1 MCTRGHLTCSASP
14 RRWRP
19 AAPRSWI
26 RSLSRGNCI
35 LVPCC
40 PAQPPSL
47 PQTQVPGAPRK
58 RWRSGQPK
66 ETSPTPTAPQLP
78 PLASPLQ
85 GLNKSE
91 PEDVLGLLINPN
103 AVYHAGGA
111 SGSPDSDSGIS
122 DEPPT
127 GSPPRAM
134 ARQPQG
140 PPPAIYQV
148 VCDIGGLESE
158 PLRTNVISIQLDD
171 WSSPML
177 IPDTCVVEELPPM
190 PTLDSAGPGTV
201 PGMDS
206 TRDMQVPE
214 VLLQLPDLLLT
225 EEERRLLTQEGVSLP
240 SGLPLTKAEERI
252 LKKVRRKIRN
262 KQSAQDS
269 RRRKKEYIDGLEGRA
284 AACSAQ
290 NQELRKK
297 VQELERHNGALL
309 SQLQRLQA
317 LIKQTSNKAAQTST
331 CILILLFSL
340 GLIAFPSYSLFHG
353 GRQAGEVYKP
363 RGVISR
369 NILAQAD
376 HSAPVEEVPEPPH
389 REQPEPEGAAGNP
402 SLGQEVSNISDPAP
416 PAEPQ
421 AQAWLRQ
428 GIPAGLPQGQAAKL
442 LHANEM

>member
-1 MCTRGHLTCSASP
+1 MEAGSP
-14 RRWRP
+14 
-19 AAPRSWI
+19 A
-26 RSLSRGNCI
+26 LLDMLFEQGE
-35 LVPCC
+35 LH
-40 PAQPPSL
+40 
-47 PQTQVPGAPRK
+47 PGAKLPSPAPFPALDPGPRGSEK
-58 RWRSGQPK
+58 ALGEWAAKGD
-66 ETSPTPTAPQLP
+66 QLP

-103 AVYHAGGA
+103 AMYHAGSA
-111 SGSPDSDSGIS
+111 LGSPGSDSSIS
-122 DEPPT
+122 DEPPA
-127 GSPPRAM
+127 GSPPHAM
-134 ARQPQG
+134 AHQPQG
-140 PPPAIYQV
+140 PPAAVYQV
-148 VCDIGGLESE
+148 VCDIGELKSE
-158 PLRTNVISIQLDD
+158 PLRTSIISIQLDD

-190 PTLDSAGPGTV
+190 HTLDSAGPDAV
-201 PGMDS
+201 PGLGS

-214 VLLQLPDLLLT
+214 VL
-225 EEERRLLTQEGVSLP
+225 
-240 SGLPLTKAEERI
+240 AEERI

-309 SQLQRLQA
+309 SQLQKLQA

-340 GLIAFPSYSLFHG
+340 GLIAFPSYSLFHS
-353 GRQAGEVYKP
+353 GRQAGEAYKP

-376 HSAPVEEVPEPPH
+376 HSAPVEEAPEPPR
-389 REQPEPEGAAGNP
+389 REQPALEGAAGNP
-402 SLGQEVSNISDPAP
+402 GLGQEVSNISDTAP
-416 PAEPQ
+416 PADPR
-421 AQAWLRQ
+421 AQAWLQ
-428 GIPAGLPQGQAAKL
+428 QAVPAGLPQGQAAKL

>member
-1 MCTRGHLTCSASP
+1 MEAGSP
-14 RRWRP
+14 
-19 AAPRSWI
+19 A
-26 RSLSRGNCI
+26 LLDTLFEQGE
-35 LVPCC
+35 LY
-40 PAQPPSL
+40 
-47 PQTQVPGAPRK
+47 PGAMLPSPAPFPALDPGPRGSEK
-58 RWRSGQPK
+58 ALGEWAAKGD
-66 ETSPTPTAPQLP
+66 
-78 PLASPLQ
+78 Q

-103 AVYHAGGA
+103 AVYHAGSA
-111 SGSPDSDSGIS
+111 LGSPGSDSGIS
-122 DEPPT
+122 DEPPA
-127 GSPPRAM
+127 GSPPHAM
-134 ARQPQG
+134 AHQPQG
-140 PPPAIYQV
+140 PPAAVYQV
-148 VCDIGGLESE
+148 VCDIGELKSE
-158 PLRTNVISIQLDD
+158 PLHTSIISIQLDD

-190 PTLDSAGPGTV
+190 HTLDSAGPGAV
-201 PGMDS
+201 PGLGS

-214 VLLQLPDLLLT
+214 VLQLQFPDLLLT
-225 EEERRLLTQEGVSLP
+225 EEERQLLTQEGVSLP

-269 RRRKKEYIDGLEGRA
+269 RRRKKEYIDGLEGSRA

-290 NQELRKK
+290 NKELRKK

-309 SQLQRLQA
+309 SQLQKLQA

-340 GLIAFPSYSLFHG
+340 GLIAFPSYSLFHS
-353 GRQAGEVYKP
+353 GRQAGEAYKP

-376 HSAPVEEVPEPPH
+376 HSAPVEEAPEPPR
-389 REQPEPEGAAGNP
+389 REQPALEGATGNP
-402 SLGQEVSNISDPAP
+402 GLGQEVSNISDTAP
-416 PAEPQ
+416 PADPR
-421 AQAWLRQ
+421 AQAWLQ
-428 GIPAGLPQGQAAKL
+428 QAVPAGLPQGQAAKL

>member
-1 MCTRGHLTCSASP
+1 MEAGSP
-14 RRWRP
+14 
-19 AAPRSWI
+19 A
-26 RSLSRGNCI
+26 LLDTLFEQGE
-35 LVPCC
+35 LY
-40 PAQPPSL
+40 
-47 PQTQVPGAPRK
+47 PGAMLPSPAPFPALDPGPRGSEK
-58 RWRSGQPK
+58 ALGEWAAKGD
-66 ETSPTPTAPQLP
+66 
-78 PLASPLQ
+78 Q

-103 AVYHAGGA
+103 AVYHAGSA
-111 SGSPDSDSGIS
+111 LGSPGSDSGIS
-122 DEPPT
+122 DEPPA
-127 GSPPRAM
+127 GSPPHAM
-134 ARQPQG
+134 AHQPQG
-140 PPPAIYQV
+140 PPAAVYQV
-148 VCDIGGLESE
+148 VCDIGELKSE
-158 PLRTNVISIQLDD
+158 PLHTSIISIQLDD

-190 PTLDSAGPGTV
+190 HTLDSAGPGAV
-201 PGMDS
+201 PGLGS

-214 VLLQLPDLLLT
+214 VL
-225 EEERRLLTQEGVSLP
+225 
-240 SGLPLTKAEERI
+240 AEERI

-290 NQELRKK
+290 NKELRKK

-309 SQLQRLQA
+309 SQLQKLQA

-340 GLIAFPSYSLFHG
+340 GLIAFPSYSLFHS
-353 GRQAGEVYKP
+353 GRQAGEAYKP

-376 HSAPVEEVPEPPH
+376 HSAPVEEAPEPPR
-389 REQPEPEGAAGNP
+389 REQPALEGATGNP
-402 SLGQEVSNISDPAP
+402 GLGQEVSNISDTAP
-416 PAEPQ
+416 PADPR
-421 AQAWLRQ
+421 AQAWLQ
-428 GIPAGLPQGQAAKL
+428 QAVPAGLPQGQAAKL